1 MKHVTREMFDKVK
14 AQPHKSQAKIAE
26 EFGISRAT
34 ISRIRRSVHLS
45 EVGSIDN
52 KKPSIVRRT
61 ENKKSVITT
70 TIKGGKATVS
80 IEPKLSLW
88 QKICER
94 FWR

>member
-14 AQPHKSQAKIAE
+14 SQPHKSQAKIAE

-61 ENKKSVITT
+61 ENKKSIIKT
-70 TIKGGKATVS
+70 TITGGKAK
-80 IEPKLSLW
+80 IEIIPKRSLLSRIFRR
-88 QKICER
+88 KK
-94 FWR
+94 